1 MVQPFSPRRQLTAWL
16 VLLAAAGVAT
26 AVLMA
31 PKPPAQPPVS
41 SSGLSQSAESAR
53 AESRLAQL
61 PDSDVPVALA
71 VYSTSDRSPLTSQQL
86 SRIDASTSAVPGLL
100 PPDPAATDT
109 NATVSPDQT
118 VAFVALPLS
127 VPNDDDA
134 VTEAVTQLRANLNQ
148 DLPTGVT
155 VQVTG
160 PAALTADLSA
170 VFDGADATLLFT
182 TLGVVALLLII
193 TYRSPLLWLVPLTV
207 VAATEQTSLA
217 LVGQVLP
224 RLEIASD
231 AAITGITS
239 VLIFGAATDYALLLI
254 ARYRDQLRTT
264 QDRFTAM
271 AAAAK
276 ATAGAITASAATVT
290 LTVATL
296 LLSAI
301 EGTRALGLAAAIG
314 ILVSLVASLLVL
326 PAALLVCGRRV
337 FWPRVPTFGT
347 TTAPSRYWLRLGDR
361 IAARP
366 RPIAAAGALT
376 LLALTLPAL
385 AASTGLSQNE
395 QFRVQPESIAG
406 AKTLAAAFP
415 AGLTDPVSIV
425 TDNAS
430 TQAVLNVVNATPG
443 VAQASITTSSPDLT
457 QIDAVLTAEPGS
469 RESYA
474 TIQNLRSAVAAIPG
488 ADADVGGDTATGLD
502 VADAQARDRTL
513 IIPLILAM
521 VALVLVL
528 LLRSLI
534 APIVLVASVVLS
546 YFASLGIS
554 WVIFT
559 RLLDIPALD
568 VGVLLLSFVFLVAL
582 GVDYNIFLVTR
593 AREQTPQRGTRTA
606 ILTALAATGGVI
618 TSAGILLAAVFAV
631 LGVLPLIVLTQIGV
645 IVCVGVLLDT
655 LLVRTIVVPAAVLIL
670 GDRFWWPHRPKQHR
684 SSQSPGHP

>member
-134 VTEAVTQLRANLNQ
+134 VTEAVTQLRADLNQ

-224 RLEIASD
+224 RLGIASD

-474 TIQNLRSAVAAIPG
+474 TIQNLRSAVSAIPG